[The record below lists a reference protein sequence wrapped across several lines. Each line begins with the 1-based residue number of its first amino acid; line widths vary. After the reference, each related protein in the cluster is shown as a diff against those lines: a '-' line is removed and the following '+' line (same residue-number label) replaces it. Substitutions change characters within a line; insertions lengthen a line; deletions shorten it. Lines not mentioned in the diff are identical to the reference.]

1 MGILNHEDWSLDRR
15 GQSAQA
21 RHREKVKDAI
31 RNNLSDLI
39 SDQGIILSDG
49 ERKVRIPVRSL
60 DEPHFFYDNTK
71 QSRVGQG
78 EGETGK
84 AIGRADS
91 GQPGQGAGGAGEN
104 PGELVSE
111 AEVTLEEVEEAVFA
125 DLELPNLEDK
135 RIFQQQA
142 EGMEFNDL
150 RPKGIMGNLDRR
162 HTLLE
167 ALRRS
172 RKDGQDLVVREE
184 DLRFK
189 TWDTSPRPTLSAVV
203 IAMMDVSGSMG
214 STEKYISRTFFYWL
228 ERFLKSRYDQVEL
241 RFLVHHV
248 KAYETTREQFY
259 SIRESGGTVCS
270 SVFQAALDMVHKD
283 YPVDDWNIYPI
294 YVGDGDNLIADN
306 ERARQLVQQL
316 ASKSSLFGYVEVN
329 LMNRPA
335 SLMGVLE
342 NLDESHFRAAAIA
355 NRWQV
360 LNALRKF
367 FSQEVS
373 AV

>member
-1 MGILNHEDWSLDRR
+1 MGILNQDDWSLDRR

-21 RHREKVKDAI
+21 RHREKVKEAI
-31 RNNLSDLI
+31 KNNLSDLI

-49 ERKVRIPVRSL
+49 KHKVRIPVQSL
-60 DEPHFFYDNTK
+60 DEPHFVYDTGK
-71 QSRVGQG
+71 QPKVGQG
-78 EGETGK
+78 EGGKGK
-84 AIGRADS
+84 AIGRADANQS
-91 GQPGQGAGGAGEN
+91 GQGNGAGQH
-104 PGELVSE
+104 PGNRVLE
-111 AEVTLEEVEEAVFA
+111 AEVTLEEVEETLFA

-135 RIFQQQA
+135 RTYQQHA
-142 EGMEFNDL
+142 EGTEFTDL

-172 RKDGQDLVVREE
+172 RKDGTSLTVRDE

-189 TWDTSPRPTLSAVV
+189 TWDDYPRPTVSAVV

-214 STEKYISRTFFYWL
+214 NTEKYISRTFFYWM
-228 ERFLKSRYDQVEL
+228 ERFLRSRYDEVEI

-248 KAYETTREQFY
+248 KAYETGKEEFY
-259 SIRESGGTVCS
+259 STRESGGTVCS
-270 SVFQAALDMVHKD
+270 SVFQAALEMINRD
-283 YPVDDWNIYPI
+283 YPQEDWNIYPI

-306 ERARQLVQQL
+306 ERARQLVEQL
-316 ASKSSLFGYVEVN
+316 SSKSALFGYVEVN
-329 LMNRPA
+329 VMNRPA

-342 NLDESHFRAAAIA
+342 GLDERHFRAASIA

-360 LNALRKF
+360 LTVLKKF
-367 FSQEVS
+367 FRQE
-373 AV
+373 AAG